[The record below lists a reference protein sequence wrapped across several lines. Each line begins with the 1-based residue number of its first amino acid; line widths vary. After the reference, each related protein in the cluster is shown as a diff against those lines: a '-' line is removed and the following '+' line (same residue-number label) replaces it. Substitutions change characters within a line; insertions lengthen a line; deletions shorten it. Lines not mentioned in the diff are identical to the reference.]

1 MNLEQIEFLKK
12 FVKVFEKAKFD
23 VTTVE
28 LLGIANQIQTYSKIV
43 IEMENSLKQIP
54 VEEKAVELKSVK
66 GK

>member
-12 FVKVFEKAKFD
+12 FIKILEKASFD
-23 VTTVE
+23 VSTVE
-28 LLGIANQIQTYSKIV
+28 LLNIATQIQAYSKIV

-54 VEEKAVELKSVK
+54 VDENPVALKTNK